1 MKQPITILT
10 KNIKA
15 IVIPNDIL
23 EKFENPEFFDLIEE
37 DGKVILTPIKKKKEN
52 KPLIDNS
59 LDLYNIG

>member
-37 DGKVILTPIKKKKEN
+37 DGKVILTPIKKKKED
-52 KPLIDNS
+52 KTLIDNS